1 MTTLYASI
9 TMVSVFMR
17 YNISVSRHLQIWNK
31 FQKQWNNLLNTSETS
46 AK

>member
-17 YNISVSRHLQIWNK
+17 YNISVSQPSTNLKQIPKAMKQFTKHL
-31 FQKQWNNLLNTSETS
+31 
-46 AK
+46 